1 MFVCPWWA
9 NSPADKCHKGVGHG
23 PSNDHRKFGTVW
35 PPVDIE
41 KTWGS
46 YLLSEP
52 MPPLHAPL
60 VFPSH
65 GILQSTKTLNITL
78 EPRPNSGDIHT
89 AQNRGP
95 LGGGSRQDVTEH
107 FAVSIV
113 IA

>member
-1 MFVCPWWA
+1 M
-9 NSPADKCHKGVGHG
+9 
-23 PSNDHRKFGTVW
+23 
-35 PPVDIE
+35 DIE

-52 MPPLHAPL
+52 MPPLNALL

-95 LGGGSRQDVTEH
+95 SGGGSQQDVTEH

-113 IA
+113 IK